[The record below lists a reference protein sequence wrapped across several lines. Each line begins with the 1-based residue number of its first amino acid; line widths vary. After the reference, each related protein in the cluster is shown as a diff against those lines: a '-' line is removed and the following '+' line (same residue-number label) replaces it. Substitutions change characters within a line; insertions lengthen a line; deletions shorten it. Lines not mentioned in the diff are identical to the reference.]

1 MSKSLKE
8 IVLPV
13 AGGTALAL
21 SAALLIANMDYGQKK
36 IASLESKVEQVSL
49 QAEDA
54 AQRASQEAQT
64 VSELRQK
71 VAEIQVLSEQRAA
84 AGSDMTEPALPK
96 EGAFG
101 LGREAMPE
109 EVAAWDVDVLPDGR
123 GLPEGRGDVFTGDE
137 VFAEKCASC
146 HGDFAEGVDNWPVL
160 AGGFDTLGDK
170 DPVKTVGSYWPYLST
185 VWDYVHRS
193 MPFGE
198 AQTLTADET
207 YAIVAYILYSNDLVD
222 DDFELSHENFAE
234 FEMYNTDGFVIDDRP
249 ELEYSKWRT
258 EPCMENCKPSVEITM
273 RATFLDVTPEGG
285 GESVMNDASAEDTPT
300 FVANAPAS
308 NTPSDTAS
316 GTESVAVLSADIDPK
331 LIASGQKVFRKCQA
345 CHDVGAGAKNKSG
358 PQLNGL
364 IGRPMGSVESFNY
377 SKVFKTAHEEGR
389 VWDEAA
395 LAEFL
400 AKPKSFMKGT
410 KMAFSGL
417 RKEQDLDAI
426 TAYLKSVGD

>member
-1 MSKSLKE
+1 MSKSLNQ

-21 SAALLIANMDYGQKK
+21 SAALLFANMDYGQKK
-36 IASLESKVEQVSL
+36 IGALEQRVEQVSL
-49 QAEDA
+49 QAETANRRAEEEA
-54 AQRASQEAQT
+54 AA
-64 VSELRQK
+64 VSDLKEK
-71 VAEIQVLSEQRAA
+71 IAEIQAAAEERAA
-84 AGSDMTEPALPK
+84 LGSDLTEHAPDSNGK
-96 EGAFG
+96 FG
-101 LGREAMPE
+101 LGREARTE
-109 EVAAWDVDVLPDGR
+109 EIAAWDVDVLPDGR
-123 GLPEGRGDVFTGDE
+123 GLPEGRGDAYWGEE

-170 DPVKTVGSYWPYLST
+170 DPVKTVGSYWPHLST

-234 FEMYNTDGFVIDDRP
+234 FEMYNRDGFVIDDRP
-249 ELEYSKWRT
+249 ALEYARWRA

-273 RATFLDVTPEGG
+273 RATFLDVTPEDG
-285 GESVMNDASAEDTPT
+285 GESVMNHATADDTPT
-300 FVANAPAS
+300 FVAAAVPPEETATGAASPAAVS
-308 NTPSDTAS
+308 ASLDPALVAS
-316 GTESVAVLSADIDPK
+316 GE
-331 LIASGQKVFRKCQA
+331 KVFKKCSA
-345 CHDVGAGAKNKSG
+345 CHAVGAGAKNKSG
-358 PQLNGL
+358 PHLNAL
-364 IGRPMGSVESFNY
+364 IGRQMGSVDGFKY
-377 SKVFKTAHEEGR
+377 SKAFVAAQEEGK
-389 VWDEAA
+389 VWDEMA

-400 AKPKSFMKGT
+400 AKPRSYMKGT

-417 RKEQDLDAI
+417 KKQDDLDAI
-426 TAYLKSVGD
+426 TAYLKSVGE

>member
-1 MSKSLKE
+1 MSKSLNQ

-21 SAALLIANMDYGQKK
+21 SAALLFANMDYGQKK
-36 IASLESKVEQVSL
+36 IGALEQRVEQISL
-49 QAEDA
+49 QAETANRRADDEA
-54 AQRASQEAQT
+54 AA
-64 VSELRQK
+64 VSDLKEK
-71 VAEIQVLSEQRAA
+71 IAEIQAAAEERAA
-84 AGSDMTEPALPK
+84 RGGDLTERAPDSGDK
-96 EGAFG
+96 FG
-101 LGREAMPE
+101 LGRTAKPE

-123 GLPEGRGDVFTGDE
+123 GLPEGKGDAYWGEE

-185 VWDYVHRS
+185 VFDYVHRS

-222 DDFELSHENFAE
+222 DDFELSHENFAA
-234 FEMYNTDGFVIDDRP
+234 FEMYNRDGFVIDDRP
-249 ELEYSKWRT
+249 ALEYAKWRA

-273 RATFLDVTPEGG
+273 RATFLDVTPEDG
-285 GESVMNDASAEDTPT
+285 GESVMNHATADDTPT
-300 FVANAPAS
+300 FVAAAPSAGTDEVAAEDAPSVAAS
-308 NTPSDTAS
+308 ASLDPVLVAS
-316 GTESVAVLSADIDPK
+316 GE
-331 LIASGQKVFRKCQA
+331 KVFKKCGA
-345 CHDVGAGAKNKSG
+345 CHAVGAGAKNKSG
-358 PQLNGL
+358 PHLNGL
-364 IGRPMGSVESFNY
+364 FGRQMGSVDGFKY
-377 SKVFKTAHEEGR
+377 SKVFVAAQEEGR
-389 VWDEAA
+389 VWDEVA

-400 AKPKSFMKGT
+400 AKPRSYMKGT

-417 RKEQDLDAI
+417 RKQDDLDAI
-426 TAYLKSVGD
+426 TAYLKSVGE